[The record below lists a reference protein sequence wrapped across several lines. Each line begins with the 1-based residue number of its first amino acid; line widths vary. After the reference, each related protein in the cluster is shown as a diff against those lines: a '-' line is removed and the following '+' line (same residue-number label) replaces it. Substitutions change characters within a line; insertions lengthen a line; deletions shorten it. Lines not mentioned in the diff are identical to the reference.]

1 MSPRT
6 HTRDAV
12 SWPYLVPV
20 ALLAL
25 FTTSLSAIAV
35 FNSSLFY
42 SAMNMTVPGRGSVME
57 RGREGVAESATSS
70 APMPS
75 AQRS

>member
-6 HTRDAV
+6 HTSDAV

-42 SAMNMTVPGRGSVME
+42 SAMNRSEDTPDATPNRRPARVRGGVPNS
-57 RGREGVAESATSS
+57 T
-70 APMPS
+70 
-75 AQRS
+75 